1 MADIQFNLRIP
12 AELKDRIAEAAKENN
27 RSINAEA
34 QSRLEQSFD
43 KKNIDLSDLI
53 ARQEETIEYIR
64 SLHEQNKELSEQL
77 QTAQEYNKREF
88 GEMKVLRGLD
98 AVARREIPLPDSS
111 NEDNPKK
118 NWQNLN
124 PNNRKK

>member
-88 GEMKVLRGLD
+88 GEMKVLRGLE
-98 AVARREIPLPDSS
+98 AVARREIALPDSS
-111 NEDNPKK
+111 DEDTPKK